1 MPLPIKRL
9 CIIIAALK
17 TLIAQISGTY
27 DDWTSISMPLGV
39 SGARG
44 EPYQNI
50 KSAVDYLQ
58 REARAIVY
66 GDAGDQ
72 LGSSLNKNPVWR
84 PHVMFG

>member
-1 MPLPIKRL
+1 
-9 CIIIAALK
+9 
-17 TLIAQISGTY
+17 
-27 DDWTSISMPLGV
+27 MPLGV